1 MTESWGDWSRT
12 HRCGALRAEDA
23 GSEVLLAGWVHSRR
37 DHGGVLFIDLRDRE
51 GITQVVFSPEADA
64 ALHERAAHLRG
75 EWVIGV
81 RGRVRPR
88 PPGTVNPKLPTGAVE
103 VLASELRVL
112 NPSATPPFPIED
124 QVTADESI
132 RLRHRYLDLRR
143 PSMAKNLVFRSRVV
157 SFMRSFLTERGFLEV
172 ETPFLT
178 KSTPEGARDYLVPSR
193 VNLGQFYALPQS
205 PQLFKQLLMVA
216 GVDRYYQVARCF
228 RDEDLRADRQPEFTQ
243 LDLEMSFVRREEIF
257 ELIET
262 MLGGIFAG
270 ILGKPIALPLP
281 QLTYAESLLR
291 YGVDNP
297 DTRFGLE
304 IRECTDLARGCGF
317 QVFAKAAAE
326 GQVVRA
332 LCAPKL
338 AESLSRKH
346 FDELTEFVRLFGA
359 KGLAWVKV
367 EAAGWAGPIAKFFS
381 AGDQTAFNERCGA
394 GPGDVLLFLADREKV
409 VCEGLGRLRLELAR
423 RFSLIPP
430 GLFNLLWITD
440 FPLLEYN
447 EDEKR
452 LDAKHHPF
460 TAPMDEDLPLLE
472 TDPLQVRAKA
482 YDIVLNGQE
491 IGGGSLRIYQPELQ
505 RQMFRTLNI
514 ADEDAELK
522 FGFLLEAF
530 QYGAPPHGGLALGLD
545 RLMAILVGAESI
557 REVIAFPKTQKATC
571 PLTGA
576 PSTVELKQLRELHL
590 KTDLLPP
597 KSAG

>member
-1 MTESWGDWSRT
+1 MTESWGEWSRT
-12 HRCGALRAEDA
+12 HRCGELRAEDA
-23 GSEVLLAGWVHSRR
+23 DREVLLAGWVHSRR

-51 GITQVVFSPEADA
+51 GLTQVVFSPEADP
-64 ALHERAAHLRG
+64 ALHEQATHLRG

-88 PPGTVNPKLPTGAVE
+88 PEGTVNAKIPTGAIE

-132 RLRHRYLDLRR
+132 RLRYRYLDLRR
-143 PSMAKNLVFRSRVV
+143 PSMARNLVFRSRVV
-157 SFMRSFLTERGFLEV
+157 SHMRSFLTERGFLEV

-262 MLGGIFAG
+262 MLGGVFSG
-270 ILGKPIALPLP
+270 ILGKPLALPLP
-281 QLTYAESLLR
+281 QMTYAKSLLR
-291 YGVDNP
+291 YKVDNP
-297 DTRFGLE
+297 NTRFGLE
-304 IRECTDLARGCGF
+304 IRECTDLERGCGF
-317 QVFAKAAAE
+317 QVFSKAAAE

-332 LCAPKL
+332 VCAPKL

-381 AGDQTAFNERCGA
+381 AGDQAAINERCGA
-394 GPGDVLLFLADREKV
+394 GPGDALLFLADREKV

-423 RFSLIPP
+423 RFNLIPP
-430 GLFNLLWITD
+430 GLFNMLWITD

-460 TAPMDEDLPLLE
+460 TAPMDEDLALLD

-514 ADEDAELK
+514 ADEDAEAK

-545 RLMAILVGAESI
+545 RLLALLVGADSI

-576 PSTVELKQLRELHL
+576 PSQVEFKQLRELHL
-590 KTDLLPP
+590 KTDIIAP
-597 KSAG
+597 KG

>member
-1 MTESWGDWSRT
+1 MTENWGDWSRT
-12 HRCGALRAEDA
+12 HSCGALRAEDA
-23 GSEVLLAGWVHSRR
+23 GGEVLLAGWVHSRR

-64 ALHERAAHLRG
+64 TLHERATHLRG

-88 PPGTVNPKLPTGAVE
+88 PEGTVNSKIPTGAIE
-103 VLASELRVL
+103 VLAGELRVL

-143 PSMAKNLVFRSRVV
+143 PAMAKNLVFRSRVV

-257 ELIET
+257 ELIEA
-262 MLGGIFAG
+262 MLGGVFAG
-270 ILGKPIALPLP
+270 ILGKPIVLPLP
-281 QLTYAESLLR
+281 QMTYAESLLR

-332 LCAPKL
+332 ICAPKL
-338 AESLSRKH
+338 SESLSRKH
-346 FDELTEFVRLFGA
+346 LDELTEFVRLFGA

-367 EAAGWAGPIAKFFS
+367 ETAGWTGPIAKFFS
-381 AGDQTAFNERCGA
+381 AGDQTAINERCGA
-394 GPGDVLLFLADREKV
+394 GPGDALLFLADREKV

-423 RFSLIPP
+423 RFKLIPS

-460 TAPMDEDLPLLE
+460 TAPMDEDLPLLD

-514 ADEDAELK
+514 ADEDAEVK

-545 RLMAILVGAESI
+545 RLLAILVGAESI

-576 PSTVELKQLRELHL
+576 PSTVEFKQLRELHL
-590 KTDLLPP
+590 KTDIIAP
-597 KSAG
+597 KG

>member
-1 MTESWGDWSRT
+1 
-12 HRCGALRAEDA
+12 
-23 GSEVLLAGWVHSRR
+23 
-37 DHGGVLFIDLRDRE
+37 
-51 GITQVVFSPEADA
+51 
-64 ALHERAAHLRG
+64 
-75 EWVIGV
+75 
-81 RGRVRPR
+81 
-88 PPGTVNPKLPTGAVE
+88 
-103 VLASELRVL
+103 
-112 NPSATPPFPIED
+112 
-124 QVTADESI
+124 
-132 RLRHRYLDLRR
+132 
-143 PSMAKNLVFRSRVV
+143 
-157 SFMRSFLTERGFLEV
+157 
-172 ETPFLT
+172 
-178 KSTPEGARDYLVPSR
+178 
-193 VNLGQFYALPQS
+193 
-205 PQLFKQLLMVA
+205 MVA

-257 ELIET
+257 ELIEA
-262 MLGGIFAG
+262 MLGGVFSG

-281 QLTYAESLLR
+281 QMTYAESLLR

-332 LCAPKL
+332 ICAPKL

-367 EAAGWAGPIAKFFS
+367 EAGGWAGPIAKFFS
-381 AGDQTAFNERCGA
+381 AGDQTAINERCGA

-423 RFSLIPP
+423 RFNLIPS

-460 TAPMDEDLPLLE
+460 TAPMDEDLHLLD

-590 KTDLLPP
+590 KTDIIAP
-597 KSAG
+597 KV

>member
-1 MTESWGDWSRT
+1 MTENWGDWTRS
-12 HRCGALRAEDA
+12 HRCGALRAGDA

-64 ALHERAAHLRG
+64 ALHERATHLRG

-88 PPGTVNPKLPTGAVE
+88 PEGTVNPKIPTGAIE
-103 VLASELRVL
+103 VLAGELRVL
-112 NPSATPPFPIED
+112 NPSATSPFPIED

-132 RLRHRYLDLRR
+132 RLRYRYLDLRR
-143 PSMAKNLVFRSRVV
+143 PAMAKNLVFRSRVV

-193 VNLGQFYALPQS
+193 VNNGQFYALPQS

-257 ELIET
+257 ELIEA
-262 MLGGIFAG
+262 MLGGVFAG
-270 ILGKPIALPLP
+270 ILERPITLPLP
-281 QLTYAESLLR
+281 QMTYAESLLR

-304 IRECTDLARGCGF
+304 IHACTDLARGCGF

-326 GQVVRA
+326 GQVIRA
-332 LCAPKL
+332 ICAPKL
-338 AESLSRKH
+338 AESLSRKQL
-346 FDELTEFVRLFGA
+346 DELTEFVRLFGA
-359 KGLAWVKV
+359 RGLAWVKV
-367 EAAGWAGPIAKFFS
+367 EAGGWAGPIAKFFS
-381 AGDQTAFNERCGA
+381 AGDQAALNERCGA
-394 GPGDVLLFLADREKV
+394 EPGDALLFLADREKV

-423 RFSLIPP
+423 RFNLIPP

-460 TAPMDEDLPLLE
+460 TAPMDEDLPLLD

-505 RQMFRTLNI
+505 RQMFRMLNI
-514 ADEDAELK
+514 ADEDAEVK

-545 RLMAILVGAESI
+545 RLLAILVGAESI
-557 REVIAFPKTQKATC
+557 REVIAFPKTQKAMC

-576 PSTVELKQLRELHL
+576 PSTVGFKQLRELHL
-590 KTDLLPP
+590 KTDIIAP
-597 KSAG
+597 KV

>member
-1 MTESWGDWSRT
+1 
-12 HRCGALRAEDA
+12 
-23 GSEVLLAGWVHSRR
+23 
-37 DHGGVLFIDLRDRE
+37 
-51 GITQVVFSPEADA
+51 
-64 ALHERAAHLRG
+64 
-75 EWVIGV
+75 
-81 RGRVRPR
+81 
-88 PPGTVNPKLPTGAVE
+88 
-103 VLASELRVL
+103 
-112 NPSATPPFPIED
+112 
-124 QVTADESI
+124 
-132 RLRHRYLDLRR
+132 
-143 PSMAKNLVFRSRVV
+143 
-157 SFMRSFLTERGFLEV
+157 
-172 ETPFLT
+172 
-178 KSTPEGARDYLVPSR
+178 
-193 VNLGQFYALPQS
+193 
-205 PQLFKQLLMVA
+205 
-216 GVDRYYQVARCF
+216 
-228 RDEDLRADRQPEFTQ
+228 
-243 LDLEMSFVRREEIF
+243 
-257 ELIET
+257 
-262 MLGGIFAG
+262 MLGGVFAD

-281 QLTYAESLLR
+281 QMTYAESLLR

-297 DTRFGLE
+297 DTRFDLE

-332 LCAPKL
+332 VCATGL

-367 EAAGWAGPIAKFFS
+367 EAGGWAGPIAKFFS
-381 AGDQTAFNERCGA
+381 AGDQTAINERCGA
-394 GPGDVLLFLADREKV
+394 APGDALLFLADREKV

-423 RFSLIPP
+423 RFNLIPK

-440 FPLLEYN
+440 FPLFEYN

-460 TAPMDEDLPLLE
+460 TAPMDEDLPLLD

-491 IGGGSLRIYQPELQ
+491 IGGGSLRIYQPEQQ
-505 RQMFRTLNI
+505 RQMFRALNI
-514 ADEDAELK
+514 ADEDAEAK

-545 RLMAILVGAESI
+545 RLLAILAGADSI

-590 KTDLLPP
+590 KTDIIAP
-597 KSAG
+597 KS

>member
-1 MTESWGDWSRT
+1 
-12 HRCGALRAEDA
+12 
-23 GSEVLLAGWVHSRR
+23 
-37 DHGGVLFIDLRDRE
+37 VLFIDLRDRE

-64 ALHERAAHLRG
+64 ALHERATQLRG

-88 PPGTVNPKLPTGAVE
+88 PEGTVNPKIPTGAIE
-103 VLASELRVL
+103 VLALELRVL

-143 PSMAKNLVFRSRVV
+143 PSMARNLVFRSRVV

-193 VNLGQFYALPQS
+193 VNPGQFYALPQS

-257 ELIET
+257 ELIEG
-262 MLGGIFAG
+262 MLGGVFAG
-270 ILGKPIALPLP
+270 ILGKPIPLPLP
-281 QLTYAESLLR
+281 QMTYAESLLR

-332 LCAPKL
+332 ICAPQL

-367 EAAGWAGPIAKFFS
+367 ETGGWAGPIAKFFS
-381 AGDQTAFNERCGA
+381 AGDQTAINERCGA
-394 GPGDVLLFLADREKV
+394 VAGDALLFLADREKV

-423 RFSLIPP
+423 RFNLIPK
-430 GLFNLLWITD
+430 GLYNLLWITD

-460 TAPMDEDLPLLE
+460 TAPMDEDLPLLD

-514 ADEDAELK
+514 ADEDAEVK

-545 RLMAILVGAESI
+545 RLLAILAGAESI

-576 PSTVELKQLRELHL
+576 PSQVEFKQLRELHL
-590 KTDLLPP
+590 KTDMIAP
-597 KSAG
+597 KA

>member
-1 MTESWGDWSRT
+1 
-12 HRCGALRAEDA
+12 
-23 GSEVLLAGWVHSRR
+23 
-37 DHGGVLFIDLRDRE
+37 
-51 GITQVVFSPEADA
+51 
-64 ALHERAAHLRG
+64 
-75 EWVIGV
+75 
-81 RGRVRPR
+81 
-88 PPGTVNPKLPTGAVE
+88 
-103 VLASELRVL
+103 
-112 NPSATPPFPIED
+112 
-124 QVTADESI
+124 
-132 RLRHRYLDLRR
+132 
-143 PSMAKNLVFRSRVV
+143 
-157 SFMRSFLTERGFLEV
+157 
-172 ETPFLT
+172 LT

-193 VNLGQFYALPQS
+193 VNPGQFYALPQS

-243 LDLEMSFVRREEIF
+243 LDLELSFVRREDIV
-257 ELIET
+257 ELIEA
-262 MLGGIFAG
+262 MLGGVFAD
-270 ILGKPIALPLP
+270 ILGRPLALPLP

-317 QVFAKAAAE
+317 QVFSKVAGE
-326 GQVVRA
+326 GGVVRGV
-332 LCAPKL
+332 CAPRL
-338 AESLSRKH
+338 AEALSRKH
-346 FDELTEFVRLFGA
+346 LDELTEYVRLFGA

-367 EAAGWAGPIAKFFS
+367 EEGGWAGAIAKFFS
-381 AGDQTAFNERCGA
+381 AGDQAAINERCGA
-394 GPGDVLLFLADREKV
+394 APGDAILFLADREKT

-423 RFSLIPP
+423 RFELVPK
-430 GLFNLLWITD
+430 GLMNLLWITD

-452 LDAKHHPF
+452 LEAKHHPF
-460 TAPMDEDLPLLE
+460 TAPMDEDLSLLE

-505 RQMFRTLNI
+505 RRMFRALNI
-514 ADEDAELK
+514 PDDEAEVK

-530 QYGAPPHGGLALGLD
+530 QYGAPPHGGIALGLD
-545 RLMAILVGAESI
+545 RLLAILAGADSI

-576 PSTVELKQLRELHL
+576 PSTVELRQLRELHL
-590 KTDLLPP
+590 KTDVLPP
-597 KSAG
+597 KS

>member
-1 MTESWGDWSRT
+1 MTEIWGDWTRT
-12 HRCGALRAEDA
+12 HRCGALRAVDA
-23 GSEVLLAGWVHSRR
+23 GDEVLLAGWVHSRR
-37 DHGGVLFIDLRDRE
+37 DHGGVLFVDLRDRD

-64 ALHERAAHLRG
+64 ALHERASQVRS
-75 EWVIGV
+75 EWVLGV

-88 PPGTVNPKLPTGAVE
+88 PDGTVNPRIPTGAIE

-143 PSMAKNLVFRSRVV
+143 PAMTRNLVFRSRVV
-157 SFMRSFLTERGFLEV
+157 SFMRGYLTQRGFLEV

-193 VNLGQFYALPQS
+193 VNPGQFYALPQS

-243 LDLEMSFVRREEIF
+243 LDLEMSFVRREEICA
-257 ELIET
+257 LIEG
-262 MLGGIFAG
+262 MLDGIFTE
-270 ILGKPIALPLP
+270 ILGRPLALPLP

-297 DTRFGLE
+297 DTRFDLE
-304 IRECTDLARGCGF
+304 ICECTDLARGCGF
-317 QVFAKAAAE
+317 QVFSKVAAE
-326 GQVVRA
+326 GGVVRGIR
-332 LCAPKL
+332 APRL
-338 AESLSRKH
+338 AEGLSRKH
-346 FDELTEFVRLFGA
+346 LDELTEYVRLFGA

-367 EAAGWAGPIAKFFS
+367 EAGGWAGPIAKFFS
-381 AGDQTAFNERCGA
+381 AGDQTAINERCGA
-394 GPGDVLLFLADREKV
+394 APGDALLFLADREKV

-423 RFSLIPP
+423 RFDLIPK

-452 LDAKHHPF
+452 LEAKHHPF

-505 RQMFRTLNI
+505 RRMFRALNI
-514 ADEDAELK
+514 SDQDAEAK

-530 QYGAPPHGGLALGLD
+530 EYGAPPHGGLALGLD
-545 RLMAILVGAESI
+545 RLLAILAGADSI

-576 PSTVELKQLRELHL
+576 PSNVEFKQLRELHL
-590 KTDLLPP
+590 KTDVLPA
-597 KSAG
+597 KSGS

>member
-1 MTESWGDWSRT
+1 MTEIWGDWSRT
-12 HRCGALRAEDA
+12 HHCGALRAEAA
-23 GSEVLLAGWVHSRR
+23 GSAVLLAGWVHSRR
-37 DHGGVLFIDLRDRE
+37 DHGGVLFVDLRDRE
-51 GITQVVFSPEADA
+51 GITQVVFSPQSDP
-64 ALHERAAHLRG
+64 ALHERASQLRG

-81 RGRVRPR
+81 RGVVRPR
-88 PPGTVNPKLPTGAVE
+88 PEGTVNPKLPTGAVE
-103 VLASELRVL
+103 VLATELRVL

-143 PSMAKNLVFRSRVV
+143 PAMAKNLVFRSRVV
-157 SFMRSFLTERGFLEV
+157 SFMRSFLGERGFLEV

-193 VNLGQFYALPQS
+193 VNPGQFYALPQS

-243 LDLEMSFVRREEIF
+243 LDLEMSFVRREDIV
-257 ELIET
+257 ELVES
-262 MLGGIFAG
+262 MLGGVFSG
-270 ILGKPIALPLP
+270 IMGRPLALPLP
-281 QLTYAESLLR
+281 QMTYAESLLR

-317 QVFAKAAAE
+317 QVFSKVAAE
-326 GQVVRA
+326 GGVVRGI
-332 LCAPKL
+332 CAPKL
-338 AESLSRKH
+338 AEGLSRKH
-346 FDELTEFVRLFGA
+346 LDELTEYVRMFGA

-381 AGDQTAFNERCGA
+381 AGDQAAINERCGA
-394 GPGDVLLFLADREKV
+394 APGDALLFLADREKV

-423 RFSLIPP
+423 RFELIPK

-452 LDAKHHPF
+452 LEAKHHPF
-460 TAPMDEDLPLLE
+460 TAPMDEDLALLE

-514 ADEDAELK
+514 ADEDAEVK

-545 RLMAILVGAESI
+545 RLLAILAGADSI

-576 PSTVELKQLRELHL
+576 PSNVEPRQLRDLHL
-590 KTDLLPP
+590 KTDVIAPRGG
-597 KSAG
+597 A